1 MDAYTLDHQSL
12 IYLPRWSFIEWNF
25 SFPHS
30 SFYCTISMRMR
41 PRIIALKKVVT
52 DIPENGYDRYLY
64 YNMNNIIGMYFVN
77 PLLARF
83 GIESVRDL

>member
-1 MDAYTLDHQSL
+1 
-12 IYLPRWSFIEWNF
+12 
-25 SFPHS
+25 
-30 SFYCTISMRMR
+30 MRMR

-83 GIESVRDL
+83 GIESVRDLWKSGGFPLHLHLAMSFTNRCLV

>member
-1 MDAYTLDHQSL
+1 
-12 IYLPRWSFIEWNF
+12 
-25 SFPHS
+25 
-30 SFYCTISMRMR
+30 MRMR